1 MNGIRR
7 RAIVKRYLCSAVV
20 FFAAS
25 TMSWG
30 TTIWHEGDGGQGDA
44 GGLPGGAN
52 ITAGS
57 GGPLTDIIG
66 ALNNETA
73 GADMYEIMITNPATF
88 SATVTG
94 NGANPIVNSALYL
107 FDSAGDGLFGNDNIS
122 GGNSLSA
129 IPVGTTSLLSAGL
142 YYILIAPS
150 GHLPAHGATD
160 LFGDLTNT
168 TAVQAALSALKI
180 NGYDTS
186 GTTPSPAD
194 TGKGYDIVLTGASFA
209 QTPEPATVA
218 LIGGGLLA
226 LGIWKRSRVN

>member
-1 MNGIRR
+1 
-7 RAIVKRYLCSAVV
+7 
-20 FFAAS
+20 
-25 TMSWG
+25 MSWG

-52 ITAGS
+52 ITQGN

-66 ALNNETA
+66 AVTNQA
-73 GADMYEIMITNPATF
+73 SGADMYEIMITDPTTF
-88 SATVTG
+88 SATITG
-94 NGANPIVNSALYL
+94 NGNNPIVNSALYL

-129 IPVGTTSLLSAGL
+129 IPVGTTNLLAPGL
-142 YYILIAPS
+142 YFILFTPS
-150 GHLPAHGATD
+150 GNLPAHGATD

-168 TAVQAALSALKI
+168 TTVQAALSALKI
-180 NGYDTS
+180 NGYNTS

-194 TGKGYDIVLTGASFA
+194 SGKGYDIVLTGASFA
-209 QTPEPATVA
+209 ETPEPATIA

-226 LGIWKRSRVN
+226 LGFWKRNRLN